1 MLLTDKNLLK
11 KFGTEQRL
19 WQGIPSIEVTK
30 GGRIFLTYYSGG
42 IKEEVGNYCILS
54 ASDDGNHFMDVA
66 ITYREG
72 ARCYDPCLWIDP
84 LERLWFTWA
93 VDPDRAVWA
102 SVCENPD
109 AEELVWSEPKQI
121 GREVMMNKPT
131 VLTTGEWIFPIA
143 VWNVFGPIVQQSD
156 EKEKLAFAYK
166 SVDNGKSFERL
177 GGCDMPKR
185 SFDEHMILE
194 LEDGRLAM
202 YVRTTYGIGVS
213 YSYDRGKTW
222 TKGEDS
228 GLRGPC
234 SRFFIRRLR
243 SGRVLL
249 INHYNNVGRSHLTAM
264 LSEDDGKT
272 WPYKLLLDERANVSY
287 PDATETEDGYLYI
300 TYDRERGAFLDSLE
314 KVYASAREILV
325 AKITEKDIINGA
337 LTSESGYLKKVASK
351 LGKYALEHSNP
362 YGEISKFSDEEL
374 ADMLSDKD
382 TDRIASFL
390 FEHYGI
396 NCINLHNVENKRLDA
411 LFDSLKEERMPKK
424 TAILGLIKLLR
435 GVKADATKTAPI
447 IDRAKALI
455 ENSISEDLSVA
466 EIADRMN
473 ISVHYLCH
481 VFKAETGITPID
493 YRNSVKLTL
502 AKRLLIR
509 TDSKISDIALECG
522 FGSASYF
529 SKLFAKCE
537 GITPAEYRAT
547 LKNK

>member
-1 MLLTDKNLLK
+1 MLITDKNELFNYSIDK
-11 KFGTEQRL
+11 RL
-19 WQGIPSIEVTK
+19 WQGIPSIEVSK
-30 GGRIFLTYYSGG
+30 KGRIFLTYYSGG
-42 IKEEVGNYCILS
+42 TKEEVGNFCILS
-54 ASDDGNHFMDVA
+54 QSDDGEHFEDIA
-66 ITYREG
+66 ITFQDG

-84 LERLWFTWA
+84 LGRLWFTWA

-102 SVCENPD
+102 SVCDDPD
-109 AEELVWSEPKQI
+109 ACNLVWSEPKRI

-131 VLTTGEWIFPIA
+131 VLSTGEWIFPIA
-143 VWNVFGPIVQQSD
+143 VWNVLGPIVQQSD

-166 SVDNGKSFERL
+166 SIDNGKSFERL

-222 TKGEDS
+222 TKGENS

-234 SRFFIRRLR
+234 SRFFIRRLS
-243 SGRVLL
+243 SGRILQ

-287 PDATETEDGYLYI
+287 PDATENEDGYIYI
-300 TYDRERGAFLDSLE
+300 TYDRERGAFLDSLD

-325 AKITEKDIINGA
+325 AKITENDIINGS
-337 LTSESGYLKKVASK
+337 LTSEGGYLKKVASK
-351 LGKYALEHSNP
+351 LGKYALEDSNP
-362 YGEISKFSDEEL
+362 YREVSKLSDEEL

-382 TDRIASFL
+382 TDKITSFL

-396 NCINLHNVENKRLDA
+396 NCINLHNVESKQLDA
-411 LFDSLKEERMPKK
+411 LFDSLKEGKTPKK
-424 TAILGLIKLLR
+424 SAILELIKILR
-435 GVKADATKTAPI
+435 GVKVDTTKSVPI
-447 IDRAKALI
+447 IDRAKTLI
-455 ENSISEDLSVA
+455 ENSITEDLAVT
-466 EIADRMN
+466 EIADKLN

-493 YRNSVKLTL
+493 YRNSVKLTM
-502 AKRLLIR
+502 AKKLLLG
-509 TDSKISDIALECG
+509 TDNKIADIALECG

-529 SKLFAKCE
+529 SKLFSKNE
-537 GITPAEYRAT
+537 GITPNEYREM
-547 LKNK
+547 LKK